1 MKLGFLQKEVLNI
14 GLTSVVAEVV
24 DMNTSS
30 RLDLRASD
38 LLSLM
43 QDPGM
48 SSLKELTCC
57 LHLQTK
63 EQLHTY
69 HDSMN
74 AELLKK

>member
-1 MKLGFLQKEVLNI
+1 MKIGFLQKKVLNSE
-14 GLTSVVAEVV
+14 LTSVV
-24 DMNTSS
+24 DMIMNASS

-48 SSLKELTCC
+48 GSLKELTCC

-69 HDSMN
+69 DSMN
-74 AELLKK
+74 AEL